1 MKSVIAVCS
10 LLVATIAAAPLE
22 TRNAPSVTFALSND
36 RSGAYAGVSF
46 SADGTDK
53 TIASLFGTSSVASGG
68 QIWATSAQLT
78 AFPQTISCVLKNN
91 GATVTTF
98 TAQHTYFDL
107 DGNPSAATPVD
118 VTGAVINCS
127 A

>member
-22 TRNAPSVTFALSND
+22 ARDAPTVTFALSND
-36 RSGAYAGVSF
+36 RSGAYAGAAF

-53 TIASLFGTSSVASGG
+53 TISSLFGTSSVSSGG
-68 QIWATSAQLT
+68 RIWATSAQLT

-91 GATVTTF
+91 GATVTTL

-107 DGNPSAATPVD
+107 DGNPTAATPVD
-118 VTGAVINCS
+118 VTGAVINCR